1 MIHCDHI
8 TIQQHQPN
16 RLQVISD
23 FKSSAKVTQLFLYS
37 IRKLSYH
44 HDRYSKRVS
53 TAQVQYKCVCLCVY
67 VTLKQLNYAKK
78 YTRISHQQHS
88 TTQTRHTNTNSY
100 RTSPSVF
107 FSASSSLSLSL
118 SLSPPF
124 TYRTVLHSYPL
135 RLIRFNLI

>member
-53 TAQVQYKCVCLCVY
+53 YSTSAVQVCVCLCVY

-88 TTQTRHTNTNSY
+88 TTQTRHTNSNSY

-107 FSASSSLSLSL
+107 FSASSSL

>member
-53 TAQVQYKCVCLCVY
+53 TAQVQYKYVCLFVCIC
-67 VTLKQLNYAKK
+67 N
-78 YTRISHQQHS
+78 IE
-88 TTQTRHTNTNSY
+88 TTQLRQEVHKNKSPATQHNTDKTHKHKFLPY
-100 RTSPSVF
+100 
-107 FSASSSLSLSL
+107 LSLYLFLCLFVSL

>member
-53 TAQVQYKCVCLCVY
+53 YSTSAVQVCVFVCIC
-67 VTLKQLNYAKK
+67 N
-78 YTRISHQQHS
+78 IE
-88 TTQTRHTNTNSY
+88 TTQLRQEVHKNKSPATQHNTDKTHKHKFLPYLSLCLFLCLF
-100 RTSPSVF
+100 V
-107 FSASSSLSLSL
+107 SLSLSL
-118 SLSPPF
+118 SSIYLPYCTSFVSF
-124 TYRTVLHSYPL
+124 TIDS
-135 RLIRFNLI
+135 I